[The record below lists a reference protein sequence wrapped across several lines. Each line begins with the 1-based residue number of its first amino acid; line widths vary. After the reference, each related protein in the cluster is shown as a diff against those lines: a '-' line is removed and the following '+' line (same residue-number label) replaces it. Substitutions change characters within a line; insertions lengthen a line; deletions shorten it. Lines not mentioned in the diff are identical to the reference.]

1 MADVTGSNKNLE
13 GLGENAEVAA
23 LAAMKKS
30 DFHKYLQQNPDG
42 IDYFMKVLA
51 SLYNAPMKLNQ
62 VPNYVEKH
70 FAKEKV
76 SEDMSQQL
84 KSENIKLQNEIFDLQ
99 DTLLALEKEYDEI
112 KEEEL

>member
-1 MADVTGSNKNLE
+1 
-13 GLGENAEVAA
+13 
-23 LAAMKKS
+23 
-30 DFHKYLQQNPDG
+30 
-42 IDYFMKVLA
+42 MKVLA
-51 SLYNAPMKLNQ
+51 SIYNTPMKLTQ

-76 SEDMSQQL
+76 REDMSQEL
-84 KSENIKLQNEIFDLQ
+84 KSENVMLQNEIFDLQ